1 MWPFHKKEPET
12 LTAALAV
19 LKGRDPQLH
28 RDVADSIRRHK
39 RIGDPEKT
47 FAEDPRWRRFWKG
60 GNLNDDLEMGE
71 ILARELSR
79 VFPDDMR
86 PGAQVEQETGCYAVP
101 LRDGRTAR
109 VSITIR

>member
-1 MWPFHKKEPET
+1 MWPFRKNEPET
-12 LTAALAV
+12 LEAALSA

-39 RIGDPEKT
+39 RVGDPEKT

-60 GNLNDDLEMGE
+60 GNLNDDLEMAE
-71 ILARELSR
+71 ILARELAR

-86 PGAQVEQETGCYAVP
+86 PGAQVEQQTGCCAVP